1 MTHHPHWRFR
11 KMMPAEINQDP
22 VQGEFFTSTSDL
34 AERLVR
40 ESIQN
45 SLDAARG
52 DGPVLV
58 RFAFGGKDE
67 ALPFDQAERYLDG
80 LGPHLEA
87 VALSDV
93 DRPPTDTGNEDEDA
107 AAYSAFDLIDKQVPL
122 SYLVVEDLG
131 TKGLTGDIQRN
142 SEFEKDNR
150 FWGFFRSVGISPN
163 VRGTG
168 GSWGLGK
175 WVFPDVSRI
184 NAYLGI
190 TRRPDEQRHLLMGM
204 AILKTHHDDADKY
217 PPYGQYAVCSTA
229 EDAEWLPEPVD
240 SDDDSDGVLDTAI
253 EDFKLQRHRDAGL
266 SIVIPYPNEELK
278 PDEVERA
285 VVTQYFL
292 PIVYGDL
299 EVEIVADGDVRHI
312 DGTYI
317 DEAARHIAKSDRDDD
332 DESAESLVKVIEL
345 ARWARDTSEESL
357 LDLRATTSSG
367 ILAGQDLGAL
377 RRQFDNGERLG
388 FRLST
393 NVTDRKT
400 GTKTRGT
407 FRVYLEQDDDLPQG
421 HEYFVRGH
429 LRISQMRHIK
439 SFHARALVLVDQDSE
454 LGNLLRD
461 AEGPAHVVW
470 NPHADRLKKRW
481 VGGYERVQEVRRAAP
496 LLLGQLTEVPGERLR
511 NLLADLFPAPP
522 STGGDDGSNPPP
534 PPPPPPRSSS
544 AISIRDLKD
553 GFAIHSDP
561 KHQKAKALP
570 GTTWLLS
577 FAYDVARGGQ
587 RAAFNNFR
595 EGVKRES
602 PDFDLFDGSL
612 RVACRGCRY
621 SVEGPNEVEIRVLES
636 EFYISVRGFDDRDV
650 IIDLHQQVPTR
661 ATGDGDE

>member
-1 MTHHPHWRFR
+1 MT
-11 KMMPAEINQDP
+11 PAEINQDP

-58 RFAFGGKDE
+58 RFAFGGE
-67 ALPFDQAERYLDG
+67 GGALPFDQAERYLDG

-93 DRPPTDTGNEDEDA
+93 DRPAAEAGNEDEDA
-107 AAYSAFDLIDKQVPL
+107 AAYSAFDLIDRRVPM

-131 TKGLTGDIQRN
+131 TEGLTGDIRRN
-142 SEFEKDNR
+142 SGFERDNR

-163 VRGTG
+163 VGGTG

-190 TRRPDEQRHLLMGM
+190 TRRSDEQRYLLMGM
-204 AILKTHHDDADKY
+204 TILKTHQDDVDDAGDKY
-217 PPYGQYAVCSTA
+217 PPYGQYAVCSSA
-229 EDAEWLPEPVD
+229 LDAEWLPLPVD
-240 SDDDSDGVLDTAI
+240 SGDDSGGVVNTAI
-253 EDFKLQRHRDAGL
+253 EDFGLQRHQDAGL
-266 SIVIPYPNEELK
+266 SIVIPYPNEDLK

-299 EVEIVADGDVRHI
+299 EVEIVANGDVRRI
-312 DGTYI
+312 DGTHI

-345 ARWARDTSEESL
+345 ARWARDTGDESL
-357 LDLRATTSSG
+357 LDLQATTSSG
-367 ILAGQDLGAL
+367 VLAGQDLETL

-393 NVTDRKT
+393 NVTERKT
-400 GTKTRGT
+400 GTKTQNA
-407 FRVYLEQDDDLPQG
+407 FRVYLEQDNDLPQG

-439 SFHARALVLVDQDSE
+439 SFHARALVLVDQDSK
-454 LGNLLRD
+454 LGDLLRD

-481 VGGYERVQEVRRAAP
+481 VNGYERVQEVRRAAP
-496 LLLGQLTEVPGERLR
+496 LLLRQLAEVPGEHLKH
-511 NLLADLFPAPP
+511 LLADLFPAP
-522 STGGDDGSNPPP
+522 SGDEGDDGPNTPPLP
-534 PPPPPPRSSS
+534 PLPPRFSS

-553 GFAIHSDP
+553 GFAIRSDP
-561 KHQKAKALP
+561 KHQKAKGLP
-570 GTTWLLS
+570 GTMWLLS

-612 RVACRGCRY
+612 QVVCRGCRY
-621 SVEGPNEVEIRVLES
+621 SVEGPNEIKIRVVEN
-636 EFYISVRGFDDRDV
+636 EFHVSVRGFDDRDV
-650 IIDLHQQVPTR
+650 IVDLHQQVQDR
-661 ATGDGDE
+661 VAGDGDE

>member
-11 KMMPAEINQDP
+11 RMTPAEINQDP

-58 RFAFGGKDE
+58 RFAFSSESE
-67 ALPFDQAERYLDG
+67 ALPFDQAVRYLDG

-93 DRPPTDTGNEDEDA
+93 DRPSTDAANEDEDA
-107 AAYSAFDLIDKQVPL
+107 AAYNAFDLIDKEVPL

-131 TKGLTGDIQRN
+131 TQGLTGDIQRN
-142 SEFEKDNR
+142 SEFERDNR

-163 VRGTG
+163 VGGTG

-190 TRRPDEQRHLLMGM
+190 TRRSDEQRHLLMGM
-204 AILKTHHDDADKY
+204 AILKTHHDDVDKY
-217 PPYGQYAVCSTA
+217 PPYGQYAVCSNA
-229 EDAEWLPEPVD
+229 LDAEWLPLPAN
-240 SDDDSDGVLDTAI
+240 SDDDPDGVLDNAI
-253 EDFKLQRHRDAGL
+253 EDFKLQRRRDSGL
-266 SIVIPYPNEELK
+266 SIVIPYPNEELR

-312 DGTYI
+312 DGAYI
-317 DEAARHIAKSDRDDD
+317 DEAARHIARSDRDDD

-345 ARWARDTSEESL
+345 ARWARDVGDDSL
-357 LDLRATTSSG
+357 IDLRATTSSG
-367 ILAGQDLGAL
+367 ILAAQDLEAL
-377 RRQFDNGERLG
+377 RERFDRGERLG

-400 GTKTRGT
+400 ETKEPNA
-407 FRVYLEQDDDLPQG
+407 FRVYLEQDNDLPQG

-439 SFHARALVLVDQDSE
+439 SFHARALILVDQESK
-454 LGNLLRD
+454 LGDLLRD

-481 VGGYERVQEVRRAAP
+481 FNGYERVQEVRRAAP
-496 LLLGQLTEVPGERLR
+496 LLLGPLAEVPRERLKS
-511 NLLADLFPAPP
+511 LLADLFPAPA
-522 STGGDDGSNPPP
+522 GGGGVGSDP

-553 GFAIHSDP
+553 GFAIRSDP
-561 KHQKAKALP
+561 KHPKAKDLP
-570 GTTWLLS
+570 GTVWLLS

-595 EGVKRES
+595 EGAKRQA
-602 PDFDLFDGSL
+602 PDFDLFGGVL
-612 RVACRGCRY
+612 RVACGGCRY
-621 SVEGPNEVEIRVLES
+621 SVEGQNEVKIRILES
-636 EFYISVRGFDDRDV
+636 EFHLSVRGFDDRDV
-650 IIDLHQQVPTR
+650 IIDLHQQAPDR
-661 ATGDGDE
+661 GTGNDDE